1 MIYCTNVQKENAV
14 SPIDLIRS
22 YARKINSNVDEI
34 YVRVSN
40 KSADIPLFNNKVS
53 AGFPSPAADH
63 VEVRLSADQ
72 YLVKNPTATYF
83 VRVKGDSMIDAGI
96 LNGDVLVVDR
106 SLDPS
111 IGQIILAEVDGEFTV
126 KYLGQNKLTPANPKY
141 KSISFDDVDTV
152 ALIGVVTGSM
162 RKYI

>member
-1 MIYCTNVQKENAV
+1 M
-14 SPIDLIRS
+14 SPINLIRH
-22 YARKINSNVDEI
+22 YALKQHSNVEDI
-34 YVRVSN
+34 FVRVSN
-40 KSADIPLFNNKVS
+40 KSADIPLFNHKVS

-83 VRVKGDSMIDAGI
+83 VRVKGDSMINAGI
-96 LNGDVLVVDR
+96 FNGDVLVVDR

-126 KYLGQNKLTPANPKY
+126 KYLGQNQLMPANAHY
-141 KSISFDDVDTV
+141 KAINFDDVDAV

-162 RKYI
+162 RKFL

>member
-1 MIYCTNVQKENAV
+1 M

-22 YARKINSNVDEI
+22 YTRKSQSNVVE
-34 YVRVSN
+34 VFTRVSN
-40 KSADIPLFNNKVS
+40 KSVDIPLFNHKIS

-83 VRVKGDSMIDAGI
+83 VRVKGDSMINAGI
-96 LNGDVLVVDR
+96 FNGDVLVVDR
-106 SLDPS
+106 SLEPTV
-111 IGQIILAEVDGEFTV
+111 GQIILAEVDGEFTV
-126 KYLGQNKLTPANPKY
+126 KYLGKNKLEPANPNY
-141 KSISFDDVDTV
+141 KSISFDTADTV

-162 RKYI
+162 RKFI

>member
-1 MIYCTNVQKENAV
+1 MM

-22 YARKINSNVDEI
+22 YTRKINSNVDEI

-40 KSADIPLFNNKVS
+40 KSADIPLFNHKVS
-53 AGFPSPAADH
+53 AGFPSPASDH

-83 VRVKGDSMIDAGI
+83 VRVKGDSMINAGI
-96 LNGDVLVVDR
+96 FTGDVLVVDR

-126 KYLGQNKLTPANPKY
+126 KYLGQNQLTPANPNY
-141 KSISFDDVDTV
+141 KSISFDDADSI

-162 RKYI
+162 RKFL

>member
-1 MIYCTNVQKENAV
+1 MM
-14 SPIDLIRS
+14 SPINLIRS
-22 YARKINSNVDEI
+22 YKRKQHSNVEEI
-34 YVRVSN
+34 FVRVSH
-40 KSADIPLFNNKVS
+40 KSADIPLFNYKVS
-53 AGFPSPAADH
+53 AGFPSPAGDY

-83 VRVKGDSMIDAGI
+83 VRVKGDSMINAGI
-96 LNGDVLVVDR
+96 FNGDVLVVDR

-126 KYLGQNKLTPANPKY
+126 KYLGQNQLVPANPLY
-141 KSISFDDVDTV
+141 QSMPFDNADTV

-162 RKYI
+162 RKFL